1 MITNTKYKP
10 NDKTNMNLNKYKRYH
25 DYKQTSNNF
34 LERVYNDILK
44 NENPMP

>member
-10 NDKTNMNLNKYKRYH
+10 NDKTNMDLNKYKRYH
-25 DYKQTSNNF
+25 DFKQTSNKF